1 MPPRKNYS
9 EVDEQRLNTVVH
21 GLTEHVERIN
31 SHVSADDQSAAWH
44 ELERLLAFLEREVRW
59 PKST

>member
-1 MPPRKNYS
+1 MPPNKNYPK
-9 EVDEQRLNTVVH
+9 EDDQLVAVVH

-44 ELERLLAFLEREVRW
+44 ELSKLRTYLERTTCD
-59 PKST
+59 PPS